1 LTRLGRVYS
10 IALILAKSQ
19 LRMGRSGR
27 GGEGIF
33 RNPSIVAVLDAVCFV
48 ACAAIGFFIA
58 GAILALP
65 ASEIAPIATALEEIL
80 VFVPALVPSVVLVA
94 GVLFELNVSS
104 KFASSDSI
112 NWLPVTQ
119 FEYVVASTLSVAY
132 NYSVVPSVIMGL
144 TLVPAVRLGYGAT
157 WVEMLLLSCVSLLYG
172 GAIVEILR
180 AAVNRVSL
188 AVMSRARR
196 GALVLRLAA
205 TIGVIL
211 VVEVIFNFAFLLD
224 IVGRFQSALGAAA
237 FVPVLWASVAV
248 RASETGDA
256 VQNLLFSVATVVFS
270 VAMVFV
276 AVKVRARYWAP
287 TPFQVVVTSKDYT
300 PGAGVPFGLS
310 LFGLSRAEATLV
322 RKDLKGLTRRR
333 EMLQYFAIPFVL
345 SIVFLFQ
352 IVFNPSLGAG
362 SAGASGGPS
371 QVRAVTDQLPVW
383 FVGGLFGLIISSISF
398 GQEGRSAPLLYSLP
412 LTAMEVLRAKMFTSL
427 LLAITA
433 TLCIFAVVTAV
444 DRPPPLVLV
453 ENLAVAVS
461 IAVEEV
467 CLGTAFGARYPDFQ
481 ERPRPRFV
489 DPIGLIV
496 MVIVGMVVMVVTV
509 LPAVLSEVLTSF
521 PTIESQVQ
529 PLFLASVAFAV
540 AVTGLSY
547 SWARRS
553 TKKLFVEFRM

>member
-1 LTRLGRVYS
+1 MSRLGRVYS

-33 RNPSIVAVLDAVCFV
+33 RNPAIIAVIDVACFAVC
-48 ACAAIGFFIA
+48 AAVGFLIA
-58 GAILALP
+58 GAVLALP
-65 ASEIAPIATALEEIL
+65 PSEGTPLVTALEEVL
-80 VFVPALVPSVVLVA
+80 VFVPALVPSIVLVA
-94 GVLFELNVSS
+94 GVLFELSVSS

-119 FEYVVASTLSVAY
+119 VEYVLASTLSVAY

-144 TLVPAVRLGYGAT
+144 TLGPAARLGYGAT
-157 WVEMLLLSCVSLLYG
+157 WVEMLALSCVSLLYG

-180 AAVNRVSL
+180 AAVNRVSS

-237 FVPVLWASVAV
+237 FLPVLWASVAI

-256 VQNLLFSVATVVFS
+256 VQNALFSAATVVFTAAMLL
-270 VAMVFV
+270 VAIR
-276 AVKVRARYWAP
+276 VRARYWSP
-287 TPFQVVVTSKDYT
+287 TPSQVVVTSKDYT
-300 PGAGVPFGLS
+300 PGTGVPFGLS
-310 LFGLSRAEATLV
+310 LFGLSRTEATLV
-322 RKDLKGLTRRR
+322 WKDLKGLTRRR

-345 SIVFLFQ
+345 SIVFLVQ
-352 IVFNPSLGAG
+352 LVFNPSVGAG
-362 SAGASGGPS
+362 SVTASGTPS
-371 QVRAVTDQLPVW
+371 QVHSEVDQLPVW

-412 LTAMEVLRAKMFTSL
+412 LTAREVLRAKMFTSM

-433 TLCIFAVVTAV
+433 TLCILAVITVI
-444 DRPPPLVLV
+444 DRPPPLVFA
-453 ENLAVAVS
+453 ENLA
-461 IAVEEV
+461 IALAITVEEV
-467 CLGTAFGARYPDFQ
+467 CIGTAFGARYPDFQ

-489 DPIGLIV
+489 DPIGIIV

-509 LPAVLSEVLTSF
+509 LPALLS
-521 PTIESQVQ
+521 
-529 PLFLASVAFAV
+529 
-540 AVTGLSY
+540 
-547 SWARRS
+547 
-553 TKKLFVEFRM
+553 